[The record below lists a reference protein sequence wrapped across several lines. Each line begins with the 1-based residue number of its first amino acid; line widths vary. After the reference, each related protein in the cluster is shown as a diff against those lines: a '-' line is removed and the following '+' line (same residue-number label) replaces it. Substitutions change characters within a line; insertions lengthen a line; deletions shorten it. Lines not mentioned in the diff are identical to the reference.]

1 MRLLHTSDWHLGIT
15 LSERSRRDE
24 MTAFLSFLRDTIN
37 TRSVDTLIISGDIY
51 DTAVPSNEAQNI
63 YYDFLSSLKDT
74 CCRDVVV
81 IAGNHDSPTMLSAS
95 AAVLRRLNIHVYSSV
110 VNLEPLVLEDRGI
123 ILPIPFPRDSE
134 IRRAQLSETIEE
146 GQDRLKAAIAALYR
160 DMYRKAEAL
169 KLNLPIIATG
179 HLSVASASF
188 DGEKNKELYLGGLG
202 TVDTGIFDSGLS
214 YVALGHIHKPQK
226 LNGKGTIRYSGS
238 PIAMTFDEA
247 KYTKCVVIADCS
259 YGEETVVETVEV
271 PVERE
276 LITVRGDADTVK
288 KEVRRLRDGKR
299 KGWVS
304 ILLTSP
310 EGSAT
315 IREEADGILSGSE
328 LEVLISR
335 NTAEGER
342 LREESGSVR
351 ELSSMTE
358 EDVFDALLQDNA
370 CTGERRE
377 RMLSLFREVL
387 RRIDGGD
394 GDEN

>member
-15 LSERSRRDE
+15 LSDKSRRDE
-24 MTAFLSFLRDTIN
+24 MTSFFSFLRDTIN
-37 TRSVDTLIISGDIY
+37 KRSVDTLIISGDIY
-51 DTAVPSNEAQNI
+51 DTAVPTNEAQNM
-63 YYDFLSSLKDT
+63 YYDFLSSLRDT
-74 CCRDVVV
+74 CCSDVVV
-81 IAGNHDSPTMLSAS
+81 IAGNHDSATLLSAS
-95 AAVLRRLNIHVYSSV
+95 SGILKRLNIHVYSSL
-110 VNLEPLVLEDRGI
+110 VNLEPLVLEGRGI
-123 ILPIPFPRDSE
+123 ILPVPFPRDGE
-134 IRRAQLSETIEE
+134 MRRAFLCDTIEE
-146 GQDRLKAAIAALYR
+146 GQDRLKAAITRLYR
-160 DMYRKAEAL
+160 DMYEKAKAL
-169 KLNLPIIATG
+169 DLHLPIIATG
-179 HLSVASASF
+179 HLSVSGASSE
-188 DGEKNKELYLGGLG
+188 GEKNKELYIGGLG
-202 TVDTGIFDSGLS
+202 TVDADIFDKGLS
-214 YVALGHIHKPQK
+214 YVALGHIHKPQS
-226 LNGKGTIRYSGS
+226 LNRSGTVRYSGS

-271 PVERE
+271 PSERE

-288 KEVRRLRDGKR
+288 KELERLRDGKR

-315 IREEADGILSGSE
+315 IREEADEILSGSE

-358 EDVFDALLQDNA
+358 EDVFDALLEEEQYS
-370 CTGERRE
+370 GERKE
-377 RMLSLFREVL
+377 KMLSLFREVL

>member
-15 LSERSRRDE
+15 LSERSRHDE
-24 MTAFLSFLRDTIN
+24 MVAFFSFLRDIIN

-51 DTAVPSNEAQNI
+51 DTAVPSNEAQNM

-95 AAVLRRLNIHVYSSV
+95 AEILKRLNIHVYSSV
-110 VNLEPLVLEDRGI
+110 VNLEPLVLEERGI

-134 IRRAQLSETIEE
+134 IRRASLSETIDE
-146 GQDRLKAAIAALYR
+146 GQDRLKTAIAALYR
-160 DMYRKAEAL
+160 DMYAKAKAL
-169 KLNLPIIATG
+169 NLKLPIIATG
-179 HLSVASASF
+179 HLSVSSASS

-202 TVDTGIFDSGLS
+202 TVDSDIFDSGLN

-226 LNGKGTIRYSGS
+226 LNSKGTIRYSGS

-247 KYTKCVVIADCS
+247 KYKKCVVIADCS
-259 YGEETVVETVEV
+259 YGEETTVETIEV
-271 PVERE
+271 PVGRE
-276 LITVRGDADTVK
+276 LITVRGDAETVK
-288 KEVRRLRDGKR
+288 KEVRRLRDEKR
-299 KGWVS
+299 SGWIT

-310 EGSAT
+310 EGSAI
-315 IREEADGILSGSE
+315 IRNEVDDILSESD
-328 LEVLISR
+328 LEVLSSR
-335 NTAEGER
+335 NITEGES
-342 LREESGSVR
+342 LMMESESVR
-351 ELSSMTE
+351 ALSSMTE
-358 EDVFDALLQDNA
+358 EDVFDPLLEGKQYS
-370 CTGERRE
+370 GEKKE
-377 RMLSLFREVL
+377 KMLSLFREVL